1 MCPTLL
7 WEFRVTGKSKWTDMI
22 PPLQEMIIP
31 LEKKMMGK
39 GMPPGQ
45 ADCPGVESIA
55 SEIFPDLKPG
65 ISGTVDTGL
74 TFVNLLCKMEIIMM
88 PTC

>member
-1 MCPTLL
+1 
-7 WEFRVTGKSKWTDMI
+7 
-22 PPLQEMIIP
+22 
-31 LEKKMMGK
+31 MMGK

-45 ADCPGVESIA
+45 ADCPGVERIA